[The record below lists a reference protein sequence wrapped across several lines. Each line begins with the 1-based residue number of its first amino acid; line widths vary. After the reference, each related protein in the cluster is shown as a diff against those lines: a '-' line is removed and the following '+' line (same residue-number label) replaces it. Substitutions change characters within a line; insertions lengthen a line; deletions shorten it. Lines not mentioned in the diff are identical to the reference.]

1 MTPQPIDF
9 FDFWS
14 DLDLALDDARL
25 PEAGFSRALRLYKAT
40 EFTGGDF
47 DKAIRDEVRGLAAS
61 YGLSAAGKE
70 KTP

>member
-25 PEAGFSRALRLYKAT
+25 PEAGFSRALRLWKVV
-40 EFTGGDF
+40 EFTAGDP
-47 DKAIRDEVRGLAAS
+47 DKAIAEEVARLVAMKQEA
-61 YGLSAAGKE
+61 E
-70 KTP
+70 R